1 MQKLGAR
8 LHVASQ
14 AGKPRHTLSV
24 APPEEP
30 SGTQWIWGSWGR
42 SPSALRLQS
51 WTSVYGKQSRS
62 EYATDAGRKVG
73 QHASS

>member
-24 APPEEP
+24 APPERAVWHP
-30 SGTQWIWGSWGR
+30 VDLGFLGT
-42 SPSALRLQS
+42 
-51 WTSVYGKQSRS
+51 
-62 EYATDAGRKVG
+62 
-73 QHASS
+73 